1 MAPCDDVGMTTISRV
16 TVVAV
21 FVVVLMFI
29 YVCNNV

>member
-1 MAPCDDVGMTTISRV
+1 MAPYDDVGITAMSRV

-21 FVVVLMFI
+21 FDVVLMII